1 MQMFTGSMPALVTP
15 MRNSGD
21 IDWEA
26 LAGLIEWH
34 IQEGTDALVAMGTT
48 GESATMNHTEHGA
61 VIGFVVDRV
70 NKRIPVI
77 AGTGSNCTDEA
88 IAMSQDAHK
97 RGADALLQVVPYYNR
112 PSQEGLVQHFS
123 AIAQAVDLPQL
134 LYNVPTRTGLDMA
147 TETALRLA
155 EIGNIVGIK
164 EAGGD
169 AERWQSYGARAD
181 FAFISGEDANNLSM
195 MRSGACGVISV
206 TANVAPKLMCQ
217 FCRAANSGDWDLAES
232 LHEQLLPLHAA
243 IFCEPSPAPAKWA
256 LNYMGAVQDELR
268 LPLVPLAEEAN
279 KAKMRSVLAQ
289 LGIEANQLK
298 R

>member
-15 MRNSGD
+15 MRNQGE

-26 LAGLIEWH
+26 LSGLIEWH

-48 GESATMNHTEHGA
+48 GECATMNHTEHGA

-88 IAMSQDAHK
+88 IAMSQDAQK

-123 AIAQAVDLPQL
+123 AIAEAVALPQL
-134 LYNVPTRTGLDMA
+134 LYNVPTRTSLDLA
-147 TETALRLA
+147 TKTTLRLA
-155 EIGNIVGIK
+155 EIDNIVGIK

-169 AERWQSYGARAD
+169 AERWRSYGELEN
-181 FAFISGEDANNLSM
+181 FAFISGEDANNLAM
-195 MRSGACGVISV
+195 MQLGACGLISV
-206 TANVAPKLMCQ
+206 TANVAPKLMSQ
-217 FCRAANSGDWDLAES
+217 FCHAANSGDWQQAQR
-232 LHEQLLPLHAA
+232 LHEQLMPLHKA
-243 IFCEPSPAPAKWA
+243 IFCEASPAPAKWA
-256 LNYMGAVQDELR
+256 LSYMGAIQHELR
-268 LPLVPLAEEAN
+268 LPLVPLSDAGQATL
-279 KAKMRSVLAQ
+279 RPVLEQ
-289 LGIEANQLK
+289 LGIGANLLAK
-298 R
+298 

>member
-15 MRNSGD
+15 MRNQGD

-26 LAGLIEWH
+26 LSELIEWH

-88 IAMSQDAHK
+88 IAMSQDAQK

-112 PSQEGLVQHFS
+112 PSQEGLFRHFS
-123 AIAQAVDLPQL
+123 AIAEAVSLPHL
-134 LYNVPTRTGLDMA
+134 LYNVPPRTGSDLA

-155 EIGNIVGIK
+155 EIDNIVGIK

-169 AERWQSYGARAD
+169 AERWRIYGERAD
-181 FAFISGEDANNLSM
+181 FAFISGEDANNLAM
-195 MRSGACGVISV
+195 MRLGACGLISV
-206 TANVAPKLMCQ
+206 TANVAPKLMSK
-217 FCRAANSGDWDLAES
+217 FCRAANSGDWQQAER
-232 LHEQLLPLHAA
+232 LHEQLMPLHKA
-243 IFCEPSPAPAKWA
+243 IFCEASPAPAKWA
-256 LNYMGAVQDELR
+256 LSYMGVMQHELR
-268 LPLVPLAEEAN
+268 LPLVPLSDAGQN
-279 KAKMRSVLAQ
+279 TLRPVLEQ
-289 LGIEANQLK
+289 LGIGANQLAK
-298 R
+298 